1 MMFAITGIT
10 GQVGG
15 ATARGLLA
23 AGHNVRAVLRDPKK
37 GSEWVKQGC
46 EVAVAE
52 MTDSAALSGAFS
64 NAEGVFV
71 LIPPVFD
78 PAPGFV
84 EVRCVIAAL
93 VEALD
98 LAKPE
103 RVVCLSTIG
112 AQSTRANLLNQLGL
126 VEEALSTRG
135 LPIAFLRAAWFME
148 NSAADVRVAMT
159 GGVIRSYLQP
169 LDKPL
174 PMVATTDIGR
184 VAAELMCERWEG
196 RRIVELEGPRRVS
209 PEEIA
214 ADLSGILGRQVR
226 VEAVPRAEWEAEFR
240 ADGAQN
246 PLPRA
251 QMIAGFNEGWIEFEG
266 GEVGSRKGDTP
277 IEAVLRDLVA
287 RG

>member
-1 MMFAITGIT
+1 
-10 GQVGG
+10 
-15 ATARGLLA
+15 
-23 AGHNVRAVLRDPKK
+23 
-37 GSEWVKQGC
+37 
-46 EVAVAE
+46 
-52 MTDSAALSGAFS
+52 
-64 NAEGVFV
+64 
-71 LIPPVFD
+71 
-78 PAPGFV
+78 
-84 EVRCVIAAL
+84 
-93 VEALD
+93 
-98 LAKPE
+98 
-103 RVVCLSTIG
+103 
-112 AQSTRANLLNQLGL
+112 
-126 VEEALSTRG
+126 
-135 LPIAFLRAAWFME
+135 
-148 NSAADVRVAMT
+148 
-159 GGVIRSYLQP
+159 
-169 LDKPL
+169 
-174 PMVATTDIGR
+174 

-251 QMIAGFNEGWIEFEG
+251 QMIDGFNEGWIEFEG